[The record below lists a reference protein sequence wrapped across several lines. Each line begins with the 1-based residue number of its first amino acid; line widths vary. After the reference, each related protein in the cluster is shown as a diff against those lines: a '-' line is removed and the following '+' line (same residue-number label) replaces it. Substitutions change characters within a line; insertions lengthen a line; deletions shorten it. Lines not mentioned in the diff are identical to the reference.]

1 MKKLYVFA
9 VLGVLAMALTYC
21 NSSKK
26 ATKTAAATK
35 TNYTTVAPVVAAS
48 CSPCHISG
56 KGNKKPYD
64 NYANVKSDID
74 EIIKRIELNPT
85 DRGFMPFRRATKL
98 SADTIAIFK
107 KFKDDG
113 ALEN

>member
-1 MKKLYVFA
+1 
-9 VLGVLAMALTYC
+9 MATAIIFYNC
-21 NSSKK
+21 HGSKK
-26 ATKTAAATK
+26 ATASVPKLTYDSNLKAVIE
-35 TNYTTVAPVVAAS
+35 TN
-48 CSPCHISG
+48 CSPCHIAG